1 MRINQYFA
9 ASNFRARGQS
19 SAGNTRAWPGNSG
32 PIILPRIVLGATRTV
47 GLFLIR
53 LNLPESFRVI
63 A

>member
-19 SAGNTRAWPGNSG
+19 SAGSTRAWPGNSG